1 MALPKAL
8 KSGDQQ
14 ARIAYLLSNWS
25 TFTTY
30 LTSPR
35 ITVADVEKALTYE
48 RTTRNR
54 ETFVS
59 RLEGRLIRMR
69 RDAKSAT

>member
-8 KSGDQQ
+8 KSDDQSD
-14 ARIAYLLSNWS
+14 RIVYLLSNWS
-25 TFTTY
+25 IFTKY

-35 ITVADVEKALTYE
+35 ITVEDVERALTYE
-48 RTTRNR
+48 RSNRNR
-54 ETFVS
+54 ETFVT

-69 RDAKSAT
+69 RDAKAGA

>member
-8 KSGDQQ
+8 KSDDQSD
-14 ARIAYLLSNWS
+14 RIVYLLSNWS
-25 TFTTY
+25 IFTQY

-35 ITVADVEKALTYE
+35 ITVEDVERALAYE
-48 RTTRNR
+48 RSNRNR
-54 ETFVS
+54 DTFVS

-69 RDAKSAT
+69 RDAKAGA